1 MLTRSSDVH
10 QTNLFGQDLLL
21 QLDPDDPL
29 LQLASAIPWGK
40 FDQDFAVHYACGI
53 GAPSKPIRVMVGL
66 LLLKQLENLSDEK
79 VVLQWKRNPYYQA
92 FCGMT
97 EFQQVKPCHSTELV
111 HFRNRIG
118 KDGFESIFQMSV
130 GLHGRAALE
139 DSVNIDTTV
148 QEKNIT
154 YPTDAKL
161 AIKIIN
167 RLNKIAKRHGIQ
179 QRRTY
184 NKEVKSLRL
193 DIRHFRHVKKRSKAT
208 RALKRLRTIAGALI
222 RELRRKLSK
231 YCLFEHYQKDFL
243 LYERVL
249 GQKPKD
255 KNKIYSLHEPQVY
268 CIAKGKDHKQ
278 YEYGNKVSV
287 ASTAKGN
294 LIVGVV
300 SHETNI
306 HDGHTLPEVLE
317 HIEESRGKAVKRGVV
332 DRGYRGKN
340 EVNGTEIIL
349 PKKPLKRDNRY
360 QRDKKRKQCRRRA
373 AIEPIIG
380 HLKSDY
386 RLSRNFLKG
395 IAGDEINLLLAA
407 TAWNLRKWL
416 IAFLALFLPG
426 LLTARLPG

>member
-1 MLTRSSDVH
+1 MPCFFAI
-10 QTNLFGQDLLL
+10 LF
-21 QLDPDDPL
+21 
-29 LQLASAIPWGK
+29 
-40 FDQDFAVHYACGI
+40 
-53 GAPSKPIRVMVGL
+53 
-66 LLLKQLENLSDEK
+66 
-79 VVLQWKRNPYYQA
+79 
-92 FCGMT
+92 
-97 EFQQVKPCHSTELV
+97 
-111 HFRNRIG
+111 
-118 KDGFESIFQMSV
+118 
-130 GLHGRAALE
+130 
-139 DSVNIDTTV
+139 
-148 QEKNIT
+148 T

-167 RLNKIAKRHGIQ
+167 RLNKIAKKHGIQ

-193 DIRHFRHVKKRSKAT
+193 DIRHFRHVKKRAKAT

-249 GQKPKD
+249 SQKPKD

-287 ASTAKGN
+287 GSTAKGN

-300 SHETNI
+300 SHENNI

-317 HIEESRGKAVKRGVV
+317 HIEASRGKAVKRGVV
-332 DRGYRGKN
+332 DRGYRGRN
-340 EVNGTEIIL
+340 EVNGTKIIL
-349 PKKPLKRDNRY
+349 PKKSLKRDNRY